1 MIHYFNPGHETAVFN
16 ASPYYLPSE
25 TVLKMQDDLSFL
37 PAWYAEKGDA
47 VLLPEIKDPGYFKFL
62 ENSFPGLPYPS
73 LADNLSE
80 RSRDKVSCWGISPR
94 AIHYFE
100 TLNEKFGLQLQVPLW
115 KEEYTYL
122 NSRKF
127 ARDVLAALQKTI
139 NGIPDRLIPFFCD
152 DIDEIEKL
160 LTSSDAPLLA
170 KSLYSSSGRGLL
182 WLSGKLKA
190 KEREV
195 LRGMLRKQKEVAI
208 EYVLDK
214 QLDFSMQFSSDG
226 KEISFEGYSLF
237 ETTPKGAY
245 TSTYLYSQGKIVE
258 TLTGKIPLEALEN
271 IKQQLILIFTDV
283 SVCHYEGCIGVD
295 MMIYQDEGEYRI
307 HPCLE
312 INLRYNMGYL
322 GVKMFQHYIS
332 PLSVGVFKINY
343 NPEKKGAY
351 DYHLQMCRQ
360 FPLSIEKGKIK
371 RGYFPLNP
379 VTKET
384 RYNAFVSVEE
394 CG

>member
-16 ASPYYLPSE
+16 GSPYYLPSE

-37 PAWYAEKGDA
+37 PAWYGEKGDS
-47 VLLPEIKDPGYFKFL
+47 VLVPEITDPGYFKFL
-62 ENSFPGLPYPS
+62 ENSFPDLPYP
-73 LADNLSE
+73 LLVGNLQGRKHE
-80 RSRDKVSCWGISPR
+80 KVSCWGISPR

-122 NSRKF
+122 NSRKS
-127 ARDVLAALQKTI
+127 ARNVLAALQKTI
-139 NGIPDRLIPFFCD
+139 NSIPYRLIPIFCN

-160 LTSSDAPLLA
+160 LTLSDAPLLA

-195 LRGMLRKQKEVAI
+195 LHGMLRKQKEVAI

-226 KEISFEGYSLF
+226 KEIFFEGYSLF

-245 TSTYLYSQGKIVE
+245 SSTYLRPQEKIVE
-258 TLTGKIPLEALEN
+258 KLTGKIPVEALEN
-271 IKQQLILIFTDV
+271 IKQQLIRIFRDV
-283 SVCHYEGCIGVD
+283 IVCHYEGCIGVD
-295 MMIYQDEGEYRI
+295 MMIYKDGGEYRI

-343 NPEKKGAY
+343 NPEKEGAY

-360 FPLSIEKGKIK
+360 FPILIEEGRIKKG
-371 RGYFPLNP
+371 YLPLNP
-379 VTKET
+379 VTKES
-384 RYNAFVSVEE
+384 RYNAFVLVEE